1 MKKWIYL
8 IVGLVILAGASIA
21 AVQLIENDR
30 SEISQQEHNKGIN
43 KPKAKKEKTAIEK
56 DEPIKDQNTSNMKI
70 KSEEALLID
79 LSSEKVLFAKN
90 ADQKAY
96 PASLTK
102 LMTVLVGVEE
112 NKNIHSIAEVPA
124 AIFPYL
130 TSANAS
136 MAGFSPNEKVTIEDL
151 LNGAMLPS
159 GGDASLALALHTAK
173 NKKEFVKLMNEKAKA
188 LGMTN
193 TNFKNVEGL
202 HEKGHYTTA
211 HDLMK
216 LMTYGM
222 KIPAFKKVITAQ
234 KYYVKPT
241 NMHPSG
247 LTLNSS
253 LFTKL
258 DMNKKRGYTLLGG
271 KTGYTPES
279 GLSLVSI
286 AKKNGKLYVAI
297 TMNAPGTNRTTQY
310 NVLDSLD
317 LYKSIK

>member
-8 IVGLVILAGASIA
+8 IVGLIILAGASIA
-21 AVQLIENDR
+21 AIQLLENDR
-30 SEISQQEHNKGIN
+30 SETSQQVSNHGFS
-43 KPKAKKEKTAIEK
+43 KPKIEKEKTAIEK
-56 DEPIKDQNTSNMKI
+56 NEAIENQNTSQLKI
-70 KSEEALLID
+70 KSEEALLIE

-90 ADQKAY
+90 ADRKAY

-112 NKNIHSIAEVPA
+112 NKNIQSLAEVPA
-124 AIFPYL
+124 SIFPYL
-130 TSANAS
+130 TNANAS

-173 NKKEFVKLMNEKAKA
+173 SEKAFVQLMNEKAKS
-188 LGMTN
+188 LGMEN
-193 TNFKNVEGL
+193 THFKNVEGL

-258 DMNKKRGYTLLGG
+258 DLNKKRSYTLLGG

-279 GLSLVSI
+279 GLSLASI
-286 AKKNGKLYVAI
+286 AEKNGKLYVAI

-310 NVLDSLD
+310 NVLDTLD
-317 LYKSIK
+317 LYQSIK